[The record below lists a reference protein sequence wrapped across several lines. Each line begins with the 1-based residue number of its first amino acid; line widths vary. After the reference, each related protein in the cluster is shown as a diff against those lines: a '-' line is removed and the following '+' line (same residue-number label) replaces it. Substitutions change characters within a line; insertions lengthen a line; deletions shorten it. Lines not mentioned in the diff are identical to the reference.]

1 MIDNKDSKTRW
12 RRYMLKELEHFIW
25 SYMAIPTLLLV
36 SAIFTFYY
44 KGAQFKFGAMIR
56 CLTKRG
62 DDRGGVSSF
71 QSFTMALAARV
82 GVGSLAGV
90 ALGIYIGGPGSIF
103 WMWISAFITAAASF
117 AESTLAQLYKKRDGQ
132 LFVGGPAYYIEYGL
146 HKKGFAIIY
155 AIIIIL
161 TYTFGFSA
169 IQANTIAT
177 SFRDVLSIP
186 PIVTGIA
193 LAVLSGLII
202 FGGASSIANI
212 TSKFVP
218 IMALFYI
225 GIGVAV
231 MLTNINYIPVFF
243 TTILKDA
250 FQPSPLIGGTV
261 MFTIITGVKRGVF
274 SNEAGMGSGAH
285 AAAVTDSEYPIE
297 QGYIQAFGVYIT
309 TLLICTITA
318 FLIMVTD
325 AISVATNHSNGIEMT
340 QYALT
345 VLFGP
350 IGGIILSIAI
360 FFFAFSTI
368 LTGYFYGESNV
379 KYLFRNEKIL
389 LPIRVLV
396 LIVITIAACGS
407 ASLIWSLVDIG
418 VGLTATINVI
428 ALCYLAPE
436 VKKYLVKLPNNK
448 RSSRK

>member
-1 MIDNKDSKTRW
+1 MI
-12 RRYMLKELEHFIW
+12 KELEHFIW
-25 SYMAIPTLLLV
+25 SYLAIPTLLLISV
-36 SAIFTFYY
+36 IFTFYY
-44 KGAQFKFGAMIR
+44 KGVQFKFSTMIK
-56 CLTKRG
+56 CLTKDG
-62 DDRGGVSSF
+62 NDKGGVSSF

-117 AESTLAQLYKKRDGQ
+117 AESTLAQIYKKRDGH

-186 PIVTGIA
+186 PLITGIG
-193 LAVLSGLII
+193 LAILSGMII
-202 FGGASSIANI
+202 FGGASSVAKI
-212 TSKFVP
+212 TSKIVP

-225 GIGVAV
+225 SIGILV
-231 MLTNINYIPVFF
+231 MIMNLDYIPTFF
-243 TTILKDA
+243 VTIFEDA
-250 FQPSPLIGGTV
+250 FKPSPLIGGTV

-285 AAAVTDSEYPIE
+285 AAAVTDSEYPVE
-297 QGYIQAFGVYIT
+297 QGYIQAFGVYVT

-318 FLIMVTD
+318 FLIMVTN
-325 AISVATNHSNGIEMT
+325 AITIADTYANGIEIT

-350 IGGIILSIAI
+350 IGGIILSVAI

-379 KYLFRNEKIL
+379 KYLCNNTKIL
-389 LPIRVLV
+389 FPIRVIV
-396 LIVITIAACGS
+396 LIVILFSACGS

-428 ALCYLAPE
+428 ALCYLAPQ
-436 VKKYLVKLPNNK
+436 VKEQLIKAKKSKKSL
-448 RSSRK
+448 S

>member
-1 MIDNKDSKTRW
+1 MV
-12 RRYMLKELEHFIW
+12 KELEHFIW
-25 SYMAIPTLLLV
+25 SYLAIPTLLLISV
-36 SAIFTFYY
+36 IFTFYY
-44 KGAQFKFGAMIR
+44 KGVQFKLGTMIK
-56 CLTKRG
+56 CLTK
-62 DDRGGVSSF
+62 GVTNKEGFSSF
-71 QSFTMALAARV
+71 QSFAMALAARV

-117 AESTLAQLYKKRDGQ
+117 AESTLAQIYKKKDGN

-146 HKKGFAIIY
+146 HKKGFAMIY

-186 PIVTGIA
+186 PLVTGIG
-193 LAVLSGLII
+193 LAMLSGTII
-202 FGGASSIANI
+202 FGGASSVAKI
-212 TSKFVP
+212 TSKIVP

-225 GIGVAV
+225 GIGVVV
-231 MLTNINYIPVFF
+231 MIMNLDYIPTFF
-243 TTILKDA
+243 ITIFEDA
-250 FQPSPLIGGTV
+250 FKPSPLIGGTV

-285 AAAVTDSEYPIE
+285 AAAVTDSEYPVE
-297 QGYIQAFGVYIT
+297 QGYIQAFGVYVT

-318 FLIMVTD
+318 FLIMVTN
-325 AISVATNHSNGIEMT
+325 AITIADTYANGIEIT

-345 VLFGP
+345 LLFGP
-350 IGGIILSIAI
+350 IGGVILSVAI

-379 KYLFRNEKIL
+379 KYLFNDSKIL
-389 LPIRVLV
+389 FPIRLTV
-396 LIVITIAACGS
+396 LIVIIISACGS

-428 ALCYLAPE
+428 ALCYLASQ
-436 VKKYLVKLPNNK
+436 VKEELIKFKNSK
-448 RSSRK
+448 KSF

>member
-1 MIDNKDSKTRW
+1 MV
-12 RRYMLKELEHFIW
+12 KELEHFIW
-25 SYMAIPTLLLV
+25 SYLAIPTLLLISV
-36 SAIFTFYY
+36 IFTFYY
-44 KGAQFKFGAMIR
+44 KGVQFKLGTMIK
-56 CLTKRG
+56 CLTK
-62 DDRGGVSSF
+62 GVTNKEGFSSF
-71 QSFTMALAARV
+71 QSFAMALAARV

-117 AESTLAQLYKKRDGQ
+117 AESTLAQIYKKKDGN

-146 HKKGFAIIY
+146 HKKGFAMIY

-186 PIVTGIA
+186 PLVTGIG
-193 LAVLSGLII
+193 LAMLSGTII
-202 FGGASSIANI
+202 FGGASSVAKI
-212 TSKFVP
+212 TSKIVP

-225 GIGVAV
+225 GIGVLV
-231 MLTNINYIPVFF
+231 MIMNLDYIPTFF
-243 TTILKDA
+243 ITIFEDA
-250 FQPSPLIGGTV
+250 FKPSPLIGGTV

-285 AAAVTDSEYPIE
+285 AAAVTDSEYPVE
-297 QGYIQAFGVYIT
+297 QGYIQAFGVYVT

-318 FLIMVTD
+318 FLIIVTN
-325 AISVATNHSNGIEMT
+325 AITIADTYANGIEIT

-345 VLFGP
+345 LLFGP
-350 IGGIILSIAI
+350 IGGVILSIAI

-379 KYLFRNEKIL
+379 KYLFNDSKIL
-389 LPIRVLV
+389 FPIRLTV
-396 LIVITIAACGS
+396 LIVIIISACGS

-428 ALCYLAPE
+428 ALCYLASQ
-436 VKKYLVKLPNNK
+436 VKEELIKFKNSK
-448 RSSRK
+448 KSF